1 MAESTRP
8 KTMKKNRGDVD
19 DIEAILEWLAKHDLC
34 INFSGYPEKPEEEL
48 ICGVRKLYQ
57 MNAAI
62 RPLLETTTEP
72 QDFSRISA

>member
-8 KTMKKNRGDVD
+8 KTMKKNRGDVT

-34 INFSGYPEKPEEEL
+34 INFTGYPEKPEEL

-57 MNAAI
+57 INVAI
-62 RPLLETTTEP
+62 RPLLETTMEP
-72 QDFSRISA
+72 QDFSRISD